1 MAATLVINPRTDDE
15 FVGLVSREAAAA
27 ESAAALQASLR
38 RRYPRAVVRP
48 RELEG
53 ERTEV
58 WYVYRDGHWRPG

>member
-1 MAATLVINPRTDDE
+1 LAATLVINPRTDDE

-38 RRYPRAVVRP
+38 QRYPRAVVRP